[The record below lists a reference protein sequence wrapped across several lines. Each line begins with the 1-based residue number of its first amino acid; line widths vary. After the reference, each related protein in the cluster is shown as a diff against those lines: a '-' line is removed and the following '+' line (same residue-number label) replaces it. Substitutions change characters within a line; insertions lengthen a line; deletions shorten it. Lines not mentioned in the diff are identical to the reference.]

1 MLCLQTSYHRC
12 PSALH
17 NRLVTSTPSL
27 SPLSL
32 IHHVRVDASWITVG
46 TRLVARTAAVT
57 RKTLAWPL
65 AGPRRRHTGGR
76 KTRRRSRRLR
86 RSRRWRT
93 GAVARGARRAK
104 NEPTAPVRRRRTEV
118 LLCFIELPTEDPPR
132 ERETLAQLRPV
143 HGLHAHRLEFR
154 RVRAPHDAQH
164 DIAPDL
170 RLLDERQ

>member
-1 MLCLQTSYHRC
+1 MVMLCLQTSCHRC

-27 SPLSL
+27 SPLS
-32 IHHVRVDASWITVG
+32 HPPRTRRRVVDHGDGVG
-46 TRLVARTAAVT
+46 TRIVARTAAVT

-86 RSRRWRT
+86 GLAGGDGVLARSRDARKTNLPHRY
-93 GAVARGARRAK
+93 AVAARK
-104 NEPTAPVRRRRTEV
+104 YYFVSLNYPQKT
-118 LLCFIELPTEDPPR
+118 PP

-143 HGLHAHRLEFR
+143 HGLHAHRL
-154 RVRAPHDAQH
+154 
-164 DIAPDL
+164 
-170 RLLDERQ
+170 